1 MNCKLSS
8 LFKTLFF
15 PRFSLKKD
23 NSGFISDF
31 FEVLAGPP
39 ELLADVDSDDS
50 DTDDD
55 DVWID
60 DDMADDNLVRK
71 KLVPLTI

>member
-1 MNCKLSS
+1 M
-8 LFKTLFF
+8 
-15 PRFSLKKD
+15 KKD

-55 DVWID
+55 DDDIWVD
-60 DDMADDNLVRK
+60 GDDMDNGNLVS
-71 KLVPLTI
+71 LS

>member
-1 MNCKLSS
+1 M
-8 LFKTLFF
+8 
-15 PRFSLKKD
+15 KKD

-55 DVWID
+55 DDDIWVD
-60 DDMADDNLVRK
+60 GDDMDNGNLVR
-71 KLVPLTI
+71 LS